1 MNVFLGHDGIG
12 LRVKRS
18 FRIGIAHPVS
28 LQRDYLIS
36 SLYIYIY
43 IYMLNRDPKY
53 IHYNIWNISE
63 EYLFIFRG
71 SRCCL

>member
-1 MNVFLGHDGIG
+1 MMFIAMLRNIEIVFVSILERDKNVAIMNVFLGHDGIG

-28 LQRDYLIS
+28 LQKDYLIS

-43 IYMLNRDPKY
+43 IYIDA
-53 IHYNIWNISE
+53 
-63 EYLFIFRG
+63 
-71 SRCCL
+71 